1 MTGRMWYNR
10 KNSFVLYLRAT
21 MRRQE
26 NEGSQEFV
34 TAPGGGAQAALPAA
48 GQKEA
53 DFTDSELR
61 E

>member
-1 MTGRMWYNR
+1 MWYNR
-10 KNSFVLYLRAT
+10 RNSFVLYLQAT

-34 TAPGGGAQAALPAA
+34 TAPGSGAQAALPAE